1 MSKALFIGSLMLIIA
16 WFVGVIWFHANGV
29 FHLLLF
35 IGFFNLLIMLLY
47 RKEVAEQ
54 QL

>member
-1 MSKALFIGSLMLIIA
+1 MSKALFIGSLILIIA

-29 FHLLLF
+29 YHLLLF
-35 IGFFNLLIMLLY
+35 IGFFNLLIIVLY
-47 RKEVAEQ
+47 KKEVAKQ